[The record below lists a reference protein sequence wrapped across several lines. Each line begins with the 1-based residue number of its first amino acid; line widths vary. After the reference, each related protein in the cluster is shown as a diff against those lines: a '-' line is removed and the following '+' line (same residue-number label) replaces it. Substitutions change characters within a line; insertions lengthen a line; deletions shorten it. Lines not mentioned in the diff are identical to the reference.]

1 MKKASNSPIVDD
13 RLALLF
19 RHAGLSDKQATLY
32 RLLLTDGEAR
42 PTSLSKKSGIK
53 RGNVYAL
60 LNDLAFRGLV
70 SEFEKEKVTY
80 FRPEPPEKI
89 ASLIDAREKDVN
101 TAKSLAAD
109 LLPRLT
115 SQWKTSVNRPIVKL
129 YEGKDGMEKVLE
141 DIYGPKGGDNI
152 VWGCV
157 DIERMHIEFPEKL
170 EKKLIPLRQKH
181 RWTANSIF
189 IDNPGGQALKSR
201 DAHELRESYLVDGKR
216 FPLPAEIDIYDDKI
230 TMLSFEQNEF
240 VGLIVQNESFA
251 QTLRSIF
258 KLAYQAARSQQ
269 ASPSQPQ
276 AQALQ
281 GSVPDRPRTQT
292 RNTLAPSPH
301 PSDKKQAF

>member
-1 MKKASNSPIVDD
+1 MKKQSVGDD
-13 RLALLF
+13 RLELLF

-32 RLLLTDGEAR
+32 RLLLTDGESR
-42 PTSLSKKSGIK
+42 PSILSKKSGLK

-60 LNDLAFRGLV
+60 LKDLAFRGLV
-70 SEFEKEKVTY
+70 TEFEKEKVTY
-80 FRPEPPEKI
+80 FRPEPPDRI
-89 ASLIDAREKDVN
+89 AALIDAREKDVAM
-101 TAKSLAAD
+101 AKSLAAD

-152 VWGCV
+152 VWGAV

-170 EKKLIPLRQKH
+170 EKKLIPLRKKH
-181 RWTANSIF
+181 QWTANSIF
-189 IDNPGGQALKSR
+189 IDNPGGQALKAR
-201 DAHELRESYLVDGKR
+201 DGQELRESYLVDGKR

-258 KLAYQAARSQQ
+258 KLAYQAARIQS
-269 ASPSQPQ
+269 ALSHPQ
-276 AQALQ
+276 EQALQ
-281 GSVPDRPRTQT
+281 GSVPDRPHTQR
-292 RNTLAPSPH
+292 RNTPVPSPH
-301 PSDKKQAF
+301 SSGKTPAS